1 MRAST
6 RLLMLATFLLGLLS
20 TVAGAQASLNGTLY
34 AVIAP
39 VYDGSSGSSSFLRL
53 YGGVTAPSTFTI
65 KVVGTGNGATLG
77 TAVITVPKMASPQF
91 SFGTILSLAHAT
103 TAADHGYALYIQ
115 NPDRTAGYQ
124 HVSFNGVS
132 KLFENLSACATPLNE
147 AVTAYYPSLVV
158 TNVHTDQL
166 AADYPAQIDIHNYWN
181 APVTYGVHVYDAG
194 TADAT
199 TGAIRAGAGS
209 PMGSTSYTVGANAS
223 VSLSFTKI
231 QQDVRWTTNSS
242 QLHANIIV
250 SEIFDQPP
258 TETLG
263 VTIVNNVL
271 GGLINM
277 ANACAVNA
285 PPANATGDGTGGA
298 YLN

>member
-1 MRAST
+1 MRV
-6 RLLMLATFLLGLLS
+6 LAWMMCLGMGLWGLD
-20 TVAGAQASLNGTLY
+20 ARAALNGTLY
-34 AVIAP
+34 AVAAP
-39 VYDGSSGSSSFLRL
+39 IYDGSNGSTSFLRL

-65 KVVGTGNGATLG
+65 NVVGTTTGATLG
-77 TAVITVPKMASPQF
+77 TATITVPKMASPQF
-91 SFGTILSLAHAT
+91 SFGTILTLASAA

-124 HVSFNGVS
+124 HVAYNGAS
-132 KLFENLSACATPLNE
+132 ALFENLSVCGTLLTQ

-158 TNVHTDQL
+158 TNVHTDRL
-166 AADYPAQIDIHNYWN
+166 AAGYPTQIEIHNYWN

-194 TADAT
+194 TADST
-199 TGAIRAGAGS
+199 TGVIRSGSGS
-209 PMGSTSYTVGANAS
+209 PVGSTSYTVGANAS
-223 VSLSFTKI
+223 ISLAFTKI
-231 QQDVRWTTNSS
+231 QQDIRWTTNSS

-263 VTIVNNVL
+263 VFIVNNAL

-277 ANACAVNA
+277 GSACAVNA
-285 PPANATGDGTGGA
+285 PPANPAAGESGA